1 MCSAFP
7 ALLAVVL
14 ARNGQ
19 LLATLG
25 SAGCQYATAIGSG
38 HSLTET
44 VLVYA
49 ATVVG
54 LKCSFHNSMLFCLFV
69 IVLSRR
75 PAFGTGSSVSGC
87 KIRHFFSISQTL
99 VRFSLFLGR
108 EKSQNPML
116 ASFFLPLTFQFSL
129 FFVPLHP
136 QNERITFF
144 KSNITNYH
152 LL

>member
-99 VRFSLFLGR
+99 VRFSLFLILMQR
-108 EKSQNPML
+108 I
-116 ASFFLPLTFQFSL
+116 FFTTRSSL
-129 FFVPLHP
+129 CGK
-136 QNERITFF
+136 I
-144 KSNITNYH
+144 SNIGKSMWKME
-152 LL
+152 L